1 MSGNFAAASQVL
13 ALVIQCATI
22 ITLVYTLNR
31 FLHKPNATQN
41 DRLDKLEK
49 WREQVD
55 RRLSEGSTHF
65 DEIDRGNRATQEAIL
80 ALIDHAIDNNHIE
93 KLIEAK
99 DNLQK
104 YLINK

>member
-1 MSGNFAAASQVL
+1 MDIHIISQVL

-22 ITLVYTLNR
+22 ITLIYTLIR
-31 FLHKPNATQN
+31 FANKPA
-41 DRLDKLEK
+41 DSIKHDIEDLKK
-49 WREQVD
+49 WRDGVD
-55 RRLSEGSTHF
+55 RRLDSGSSHF

-80 ALIDHAIDNNHIE
+80 ALIDHAIDNNHTE

-104 YLINK
+104 YLISK

>member
-1 MSGNFAAASQVL
+1 MDIKNVSQVL

-22 ITLVYTLNR
+22 ITLIYTLVK
-31 FLHKPNATQN
+31 FTQKPTDTLTERVGAI
-41 DRLDKLEK
+41 EK
-49 WREQVD
+49 WKEETD
-55 RRLSEGSTHF
+55 RRLETGSTHF

-80 ALIDHAIDNNHIE
+80 ALIDHAIDNNHTD

-104 YLINK
+104 YLISK

>member
-1 MSGNFAAASQVL
+1 MDIKNVSQVL

-22 ITLVYTLNR
+22 ITLIYTLVK
-31 FLHKPNATQN
+31 FTQKPTDTLTERVGAIEKWKEET
-41 DRLDKLEK
+41 DRLLET
-49 WREQVD
+49 
-55 RRLSEGSTHF
+55 GSTHF

-80 ALIDHAIDNNHIE
+80 ALIDHAIDNNHTD

-104 YLINK
+104 YLISK